1 VAFTITTSGTVTT
14 YQGTDGVD
22 QAAITS
28 LPTGS
33 SSVDVYGE
41 GADDV
46 VNWGIALSNSS
57 IRGGAGNDILT
68 PNIIAGATLI
78 SSFLNGNGGNDTIGN
93 AQLGVPATLSTIS
106 GGQGNDTIYVGNLQS
121 SIVNGNLGDDVIT
134 TGVATGATVNT
145 SDSTIFGGQGNDTIN
160 VTDGTS
166 TATGYV
172 NTIID
177 GNLGNDTINVRL
189 TAASTIFQNSTV
201 AGGEGDDRI
210 DASTSV
216 VGVRLRGD
224 AGSDTLFG
232 GSANDTID
240 GNDGED
246 SLRGNAGRDNLN
258 GGSGNDFINGGTG
271 NDVLTGGTGS
281 NQFQQGADSTRSLG
295 LFNPATISG
304 SGAFTNP
311 TSTTT
316 GGVVTANWAGSN
328 GSLVDVGADGVING
342 GDTVTLNSGFDVITD
357 WAAGAG
363 SNKLATGAAGLAL
376 GDFNLPGNQSWGFDL
391 ITPGFPN
398 LPLVYTNGQQLNF
411 AVRGTWRVNANGTES
426 FEVAATPNGGEDILV
441 ATATIDTNFYAATG
455 TNPGTPYQNV
465 VNSFNSVTNW
475 TVLDNVGSEFISQAT
490 FV

>member
-1 VAFTITTSGTVTT
+1 MAFTITTNGTVTT

-33 SSVDVYGE
+33 TSVDVYGE

-46 VNWGIALSNSS
+46 VNWGLALSNSS

-93 AQLGVPATLSTIS
+93 AQLGIPATLSTIS

-121 SIVNGNLGDDVIT
+121 SIVNGNLGDDVIN
-134 TGVATGATVNT
+134 TGVASGATVNT
-145 SDSTIFGGQGNDTIN
+145 SDSSIFGGQGNDTIN
-160 VTDGTS
+160 VADGS
-166 TATGYV
+166 ATATGYV
-172 NTIID
+172 NTLID

-189 TAASTIFQNSTV
+189 VSATTIFQNSIV

-224 AGSDTLFG
+224 AGADTLIG
-232 GSANDTID
+232 GSANDNIE

-246 SLRGNAGRDNLN
+246 SLRGNAGRDSLN
-258 GGSGNDFINGGTG
+258 GGAGGDFINGGAG

-281 NQFQQGADSTRSLG
+281 NQFQQGANSTRSLE
-295 LFNPATISG
+295 LFNPNLLAGTL
-304 SGAFTNP
+304 ANP
-311 TSTTT
+311 QVTVT
-316 GGVVTANWAGSN
+316 GGVATASFAGAN
-328 GSLVDVGADGVING
+328 GSVQDVGYDGVING

-357 WAAGAG
+357 WSAGAG
-363 SNKLATGAAGLAL
+363 SNKLATGAAGLVL
-376 GDFNLPGNQSWGFDL
+376 GDFNQQNQLSWGFDL

-398 LPLVYTNGQQLNF
+398 LPSFYTNGQQLNF

-426 FEVAATPNGGEDILV
+426 FEVAATPTGGEDILV
-441 ATATIDTNFYAATG
+441 ATATIDLNAYAATA
-455 TNPGTPYQNV
+455 TNPGSPLQNL
-465 VNSFNSVTNW
+465 VNSINSVTNW
-475 TVLDNVGSEFISQAT
+475 TVLDNVGSEFISNGT